1 MNSQTHYL
9 VFGGTGRQGG
19 SVINALLDASTAVS
33 PSQVY
38 AVTRN
43 TEGASA
49 QRLAGRGINL
59 IQGDLINSPSI
70 MEELITRG
78 VQLSKTVVYFAQA
91 HGPTEVDE
99 AKSLIDASVASGL
112 QYIVYS
118 SVDRGGK
125 EASDRDASYCK
136 TFSDK
141 YLIEKYLEKM
151 TKDTTVDYT
160 IIRPTWF
167 IDNASWGFPGRLSM
181 TAWRDVMG
189 GKKLQVTSTKDIGRW
204 AAFAML
210 RPDEAA
216 LRNSALSIAS
226 DELTFDEMDDI
237 FKQETGKNIEVMNGL
252 VTRAIVWMT
261 TDLRTM
267 FGWIKER
274 DYGADMGQLQ
284 QYIQPYTFRQWA
296 ADLQKGERV

>member
-1 MNSQTHYL
+1 MSNLPQYL
-9 VFGGTGRQGG
+9 IFGGTGRQGG
-19 SVINALLDASTAVS
+19 SVINALLSSSPAVL
-33 PSQVY
+33 PSQIH

-43 TEGASA
+43 AAGSSA
-49 QRLAGRGINL
+49 VRLASRGIN
-59 IQGDLINSPSI
+59 IVQGDLIESPSV
-70 MEELITRG
+70 MKKLESSGIT
-78 VQLSKTVVYFAQA
+78 LSKTFVYFAQA

-99 AKSLIDASVASGL
+99 AKSLIDASVASGVR
-112 QYIVYS
+112 YIVYS

-141 YLIEKYLEKM
+141 YIIEKYLEQT
-151 TKDTTVDYT
+151 TKHTTLDYT

-181 TAWRDVMG
+181 TAWRDVMD

-210 RPDEAA
+210 RPDEAS

-226 DELTFDEMDDI
+226 DELTFDKMNAI
-237 FKQETGKNIEVMNGL
+237 FKQETGRDIELMNGL
-252 VTRAIVWMT
+252 VVRAMVWMT
-261 TDLRTM
+261 KDLRTM

-274 DYGADMGQLQ
+274 DYGADMDELKK
-284 QYIQPYTFRQWA
+284 YMEPYTFRQWA
-296 ADLQKGERV
+296 SDLANTEKA